1 MADER
6 TPLDHLLDLVLYG
19 PVGFLAE
26 AHELMPRLAETGR
39 HQLDHQVRT
48 ARMIGQFVVTFGRH
62 KAEHTIRRLGDQAS
76 PAANPAA
83 EPPSPRLVAPELMV
97 VAPAPAAADVDDQA
111 AEIEIAVRGAEPAP
125 PTSPVPLGD
134 DLAIPSYDMLAAS
147 QVVPRLDGLTES
159 ELDAVR
165 RYETAHR
172 GRKTILGR
180 IAQLQ
185 GP

>member
-6 TPLDHLLDLVLYG
+6 NPLDRLLDVVLYG

-26 AHELMPRLAETGR
+26 AHELMPKLAESGR

-62 KAEHTIRRLGDQAS
+62 KAEHAIRRLGDQAS

-83 EPPSPRLVAPELMV
+83 EPPAARLIAPELMV
-97 VAPAPAAADVDDQA
+97 VVPAPAAAVGDDQA
-111 AEIEIAVRGAEPAP
+111 AEIEIVVRGAEPAP
-125 PTSPVPLGD
+125 SADPAPIGD

-147 QVVPRLDGLTES
+147 QVVPRLDGLTEP

-180 IAQLQ
+180 ITQLQ
-185 GP
+185 GS